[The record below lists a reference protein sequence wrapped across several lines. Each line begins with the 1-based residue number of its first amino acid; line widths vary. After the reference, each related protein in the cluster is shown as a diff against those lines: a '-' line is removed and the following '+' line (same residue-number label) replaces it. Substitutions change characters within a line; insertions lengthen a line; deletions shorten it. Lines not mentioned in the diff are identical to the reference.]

1 MRGEDIVT
9 CIRVQKIKWCGHL
22 NRMEKT
28 KTVKKITKWNTI
40 GMRSKACPKKYMKR
54 WYVK

>member
-1 MRGEDIVT
+1 MKGDDIVT

-28 KTVKKITKWNTI
+28 KTMKKITKWNTI
-40 GMRSKACPKKYMKR
+40 GMRSKKLVQKNI
-54 WYVK
+54 